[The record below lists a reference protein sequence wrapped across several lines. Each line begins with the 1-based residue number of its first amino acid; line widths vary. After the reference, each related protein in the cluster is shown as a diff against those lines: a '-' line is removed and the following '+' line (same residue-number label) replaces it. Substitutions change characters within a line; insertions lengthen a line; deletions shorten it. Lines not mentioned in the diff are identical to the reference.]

1 MSGHSKWA
9 NIKRKKGKNDAIRGK
24 ITTKIGREIT
34 IAVRMGGPDPVGN
47 MRLKLALQKAKEN
60 NIPKD
65 NIKRA
70 IQKGAGATEGQN
82 YEEIVYEGYG
92 PAGVAVTVNVLT
104 DNRNRAAAAVR
115 HEFSKSGGN
124 LGATGCVSWMFHNTG
139 IFVVKAFAYLTM
151 LGREGVHEVGRNA
164 VLNANY
170 MMAALQDIY
179 DMAYPGPCM
188 HEFVMTLDRLHKE
201 TGVSALDIAKGL
213 LDNGIHP
220 PTMYFPL
227 IVHEALMVEPT
238 ETESKAT
245 MDEAIEVF
253 RALARLAHEDP
264 EALHTAPHNTP
275 VRRLDEVRAA
285 RNPVLRA
292 ALAE

>member
-104 DNRNRAAAAVR
+104 DNRNRDQAD
-115 HEFSKSGGN
+115 EDQI
-124 LGATGCVSWMFHNTG
+124 M
-139 IFVVKAFAYLTM
+139 
-151 LGREGVHEVGRNA
+151 EV
-164 VLNANY
+164 
-170 MMAALQDIY
+170 
-179 DMAYPGPCM
+179 
-188 HEFVMTLDRLHKE
+188 
-201 TGVSALDIAKGL
+201 ALDAGADDVKVSDEDYEIITTPEAFDAVEKAL
-213 LDNGIHP
+213 ADNNI
-220 PTMYFPL
+220 
-227 IVHEALMVEPT
+227 
-238 ETESKAT
+238 ETEHASIT
-245 MDEAIEVF
+245 MVPENTIK
-253 RALARLAHEDP
+253 LTGEDA
-264 EALHTAPHNTP
+264 EKMERFVDA
-275 VRRLDEVRAA
+275 LDELDDVQDVYH
-285 RNPVLRA
+285 N
-292 ALAE
+292 AELPEEEE

>member
-115 HEFSKSGGN
+115 HEFSN
-124 LGATGCVSWMFHNTG
+124 PAATS
-139 IFVVKAFAYLTM
+139 
-151 LGREGVHEVGRNA
+151 
-164 VLNANY
+164 
-170 MMAALQDIY
+170 
-179 DMAYPGPCM
+179 
-188 HEFVMTLDRLHKE
+188 
-201 TGVSALDIAKGL
+201 
-213 LDNGIHP
+213 
-220 PTMYFPL
+220 
-227 IVHEALMVEPT
+227 
-238 ETESKAT
+238 
-245 MDEAIEVF
+245 
-253 RALARLAHEDP
+253 
-264 EALHTAPHNTP
+264 
-275 VRRLDEVRAA
+275 
-285 RNPVLRA
+285 VLRA
-292 ALAE
+292 VSAGCSTTRAFSSSTATRLMKTRSWKSLSTPVPMT

>member
-115 HEFSKSGGN
+115 HEFSKCGGN
-124 LGATGCVSWMFHNTG
+124 LGATGCVGWMFHSTG
-139 IFVVKAFAYLTM
+139 IFVISKEQADEDKLM
-151 LGREGVHEVGRNA
+151 EV
-164 VLNANY
+164 
-170 MMAALQDIY
+170 
-179 DMAYPGPCM
+179 
-188 HEFVMTLDRLHKE
+188 
-201 TGVSALDIAKGL
+201 ALDAGADDVKDEGEEFEIITTPEAFDDVEKAL
-213 LDNGIHP
+213 ADAGI
-220 PTMYFPL
+220 
-227 IVHEALMVEPT
+227 
-238 ETESKAT
+238 ETEHASIT
-245 MDEAIEVF
+245 MVPENTIK
-253 RALARLAHEDP
+253 LTGEDAAKM
-264 EALHTAPHNTP
+264 ERFVDA
-275 VRRLDEVRAA
+275 LDEIDDVQDVYHNADL
-285 RNPVLRA
+285 P
-292 ALAE
+292 EDEE

>member
-115 HEFSKSGGN
+115 HEFSKCGGN
-124 LGATGCVSWMFHNTG
+124 LGATGCVGWMFHSTG
-139 IFVVKAFAYLTM
+139 IFVVSKEQADEDKLM
-151 LGREGVHEVGRNA
+151 EV
-164 VLNANY
+164 
-170 MMAALQDIY
+170 
-179 DMAYPGPCM
+179 
-188 HEFVMTLDRLHKE
+188 
-201 TGVSALDIAKGL
+201 ALDAGADDLKDEGEELEIITTPEAFDDVEKAL
-213 LDNGIHP
+213 ADAGI
-220 PTMYFPL
+220 
-227 IVHEALMVEPT
+227 
-238 ETESKAT
+238 ETEHASIT
-245 MDEAIEVF
+245 MVPENTIK
-253 RALARLAHEDP
+253 LTGEDAAKM
-264 EALHTAPHNTP
+264 ERFVDA
-275 VRRLDEVRAA
+275 LDEIDDVQDVYHNADL
-285 RNPVLRA
+285 P
-292 ALAE
+292 EDEE